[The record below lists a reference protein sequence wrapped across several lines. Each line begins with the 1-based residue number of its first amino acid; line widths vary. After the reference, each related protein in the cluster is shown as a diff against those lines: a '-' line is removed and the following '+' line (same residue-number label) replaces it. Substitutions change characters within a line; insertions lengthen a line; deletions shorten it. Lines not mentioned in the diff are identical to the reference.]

1 MCLNKPPPWSKKNQF
16 VPSCVPFDGVSTYRQ
31 AFTGCL
37 APRTKSLKPAT
48 FFDPSCAPFD
58 GISTYRSAFPPV
70 PVCPYS
76 KPPWAN
82 KAQFDPSCAPFDGI
96 STYRGDYR
104 GCVAP
109 RAQSLKPNTT
119 FDPSCA
125 PMDDKTTHRAAFVP
139 YCLRESMYAKQKSA
153 KPENEGGI
161 SCAPFDGMTTYRVKS
176 LITLLYSQIPIPNAS
191 LTFSVV

>member
-1 MCLNKPPPWSKKNQF
+1 MNKPPPWAKKNQF
-16 VPSCVPFDGVSTYRQ
+16 VPSCQPFDGISTYRQ

-58 GISTYRSAFPPV
+58 GISTYRSAFMPV
-70 PVCPYS
+70 PICPYS

-82 KAQFDPSCAPFDGI
+82 KGEYDPSCAPFDGI

-109 RAQSLKPNTT
+109 RAESLKPNTT

-125 PMDDKTTHRAAFVP
+125 PMDGITTHRAAFVP
-139 YCLRESMYAKQKSA
+139 YCLRESAYAKQKSA
-153 KPENEGGI
+153 KPENEGGM

-176 LITLLYSQIPIPNAS
+176 FIALPPEMAEISLIHPLLSP
-191 LTFSVV
+191 